1 MLSALDRKM
10 LRDLRS
16 MWAQALAIALVLA
29 AGIAMYVMSEGMLR
43 SLIDTRA
50 AYYDRYGFAEIFAPL
65 KRAPNTLARRL
76 EAVPGLRFAETRIK
90 KLVTL
95 DMPALAE
102 PVQGHVL
109 SYPVGGQ
116 PRLNRLHLAEGRWP
130 APGRNDEV
138 LVSDAFAEAHELDWK
153 AGDTV
158 TAVLNGR
165 KRALRVV
172 GLVLSAEFIYAIQ
185 PGAMIPDNRRYGIL
199 WMSRAAL
206 EAAFDMKA
214 AFNDVVASVDPGT
227 DPAAV
232 IDAIDRI
239 LEPYG
244 GTGAYEREHQV
255 SDWYVSGE
263 INQLRNMANIVP
275 PIFLAVAAFL
285 LNVVLTRWIDTQR
298 EEIGLLKAFGYTTWD
313 VAAHYLKLV
322 AIIALGGTLLGFAG
336 GIWLGRGLAV
346 LYQEFFRFPFL
357 YFHFTGSVFLISG
370 GVGLAA
376 ALMGTIGAVRRAAL
390 LAPATAMAPP
400 PPTRYARSR
409 LEGWFRRLS
418 QPSRM
423 IARHLVRWPARTG
436 LTVLGNAA
444 AVAVLI
450 GSMFFIDAMETL
462 IDISFHRAERQDVT
476 VTFTDAKGPA
486 ALDAVRAMPGVL
498 AAEPFR
504 SVAARLTFQGREER
518 EGISGLI
525 PGSRLNA
532 VLDSDFQPV
541 SVPDTGLVLSS
552 KLAEKLGAGIGD
564 VVIARV
570 TEGRRPVLEL
580 PVVQISE
587 TLLGSPAFMDF
598 RHLGR
603 LMREQ
608 GWMSGAR
615 VHLDAARSEAFFR
628 RLKDTPAVAGVA
640 VKSATLKSFRDTM
653 QENLFITIFFNIGF
667 AAIIALGVLYN
678 AARISLSERARELA
692 SMRVLGFTKGE
703 VAYILLGEMA
713 IVTLVALP
721 LGCLLSYG
729 LAWAWTVSL
738 DTDLYRVPLVVSP
751 RTYGWAVA
759 TVLTSAALSGL
770 AVARRLGRL
779 DMVKALKTR
788 E

>member
-336 GIWLGRGLAV
+336 GIWLGRGLAM

-721 LGCLLSYG
+721 LGCLLGYG

>member
-1 MLSALDRKM
+1 VSALDRKM
-10 LRDLRS
+10 LRDLRA
-16 MWAQALAIALVLA
+16 MWVQALAIALVLA

-109 SYPVGGQ
+109 SYPVGDQ

-130 APGRNDEV
+130 TPGRNDEV
-138 LVSDAFAEAHELDWK
+138 LVSEAFAEAHGLDWK
-153 AGDTV
+153 DGDTV

-227 DPAAV
+227 DTAAV
-232 IDAIDRI
+232 MDAVDRI
-239 LEPYG
+239 LEPFG
-244 GTGAYEREHQV
+244 GTGAYGREHQV

-298 EEIGLLKAFGYTTWD
+298 EEIGLLKAFGYSTWD

-322 AIIALGGTLLGFAG
+322 AVIALGGTLLGFAG
-336 GIWLGRGLAV
+336 GMWLGRGLAV

-357 YFHFTGSVFLISG
+357 YFHFTGAVFLVSG
-370 GVGLAA
+370 AVGLAA
-376 ALMGTIGAVRRAAL
+376 ALVGTAGAVRRAAL
-390 LAPATAMAPP
+390 LAPATAMSPP

-409 LEGWFRRLS
+409 LEAWFRRLS

-476 VTFTDAKGPA
+476 ITFTDAKGPG

-498 AAEPFR
+498 TAEPFR
-504 SVAARLTFQGREER
+504 AVAARLTFQGREER
-518 EGISGLI
+518 EALSGVI
-525 PGSRLNA
+525 PGATLNA
-532 VLDSDFQPV
+532 ILDSGFAPV
-541 SVPDTGLVLSS
+541 AVPESGLVLSR
-552 KLAEKLGAGIGD
+552 KMAEKLGAGIGD

-598 RHLGR
+598 GHLGV

-615 VHLDAARSEAFFR
+615 VRLDPARTGAFFR

-721 LGCLLSYG
+721 VGCVLGYG

-751 RTYGWAVA
+751 RTYGGAVV
-759 TVLTSAALSGL
+759 TVLLSAALSGL